1 MADRSETIWE
11 FKKGL
16 HFAAEFG
23 EVEVSSGDSFT
34 LDNFESTPT
43 GIIKACL
50 IVKSTGAE
58 HAAYAVDGTTK
69 NKINITG
76 GSSDCGCVYVA
87 YGVKA

>member
-1 MADRSETIWE
+1 MWK

-16 HFAAEFG
+16 YYASEFG
-23 EVEVSSGDSFT
+23 EVEVSSGDTVT
-34 LDNFESTPT
+34 LQNFASTPT

-50 IVKSTGAE
+50 IVQSTGLE
-58 HAAYAVDGTTK
+58 HAAYAVDGATK

-76 GSSDCGCVYVA
+76 GSSDCDCVYVA